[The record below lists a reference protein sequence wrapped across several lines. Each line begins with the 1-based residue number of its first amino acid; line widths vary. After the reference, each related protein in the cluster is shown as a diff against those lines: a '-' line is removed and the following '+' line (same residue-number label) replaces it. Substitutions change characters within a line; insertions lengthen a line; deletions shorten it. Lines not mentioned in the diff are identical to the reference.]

1 MRPLPAGLAAL
12 SILTLSLLLLCPAGL
27 PAASYDQLEL
37 EVWCELEPMIQESD
51 DYPLS
56 TEAARKRVLEEARAL
71 LSAMI
76 YGVQFSYT
84 PSDALRRQAEQFRL
98 TPVAELAWGDPRLRV
113 AEAEVRDARLYARVR
128 YDLQDFQSA
137 RRRAWQSNAV
147 PTAGGTG
154 HASLFAS
161 AAPEGKRRS
170 LEEAFKE
177 AIRNHLRPVLFNK
190 PREVRGELLLW
201 QPPRVVVEAGEY
213 LTAAVIK
220 LRVQEIR
227 AYSFF

>member
-1 MRPLPAGLAAL
+1 MHPSRAGLAAL
-12 SILTLSLLLLCPAGL
+12 GLLLLLNPAWL
-27 PAASYDQLEL
+27 QATSFDQLEL

-56 TEAARKRVLEEARAL
+56 GAAARERVLEEARSL

-76 YGVQFSYT
+76 YGMRFSYT
-84 PSDALRRQAEQFRL
+84 PSDVQRRQAEQFQL
-98 TPVAELAWGDPRLRV
+98 APVAELAWGDPRLRV

-137 RRRAWQSNAV
+137 RRRAWQSNAI
-147 PTAGGTG
+147 PTAAGTG
-154 HASLFAS
+154 RASLFAS
-161 AAPEGKRRS
+161 SAPEGKRRS

-201 QPPRVVVEAGEY
+201 QAPRVVIDAGDY
-213 LTAAVIK
+213 LTAAAVK

-227 AYSFF
+227 SYSFF

>member
-1 MRPLPAGLAAL
+1 MRLAPARLAAL
-12 SILTLSLLLLCPAGL
+12 GLLLLL
-27 PAASYDQLEL
+27 PSWPLQATAYDRLEL

-56 TEAARKRVLEEARAL
+56 DAAARQRVLEEARTL

-76 YGVQFSYT
+76 YGVRFSYC
-84 PSDALRRQAEQFRL
+84 PADLQRRQAEQFQL
-98 TPVAELAWGDPRLRV
+98 TPVAELAWGDPRLQI

-128 YDLQDFQSA
+128 YDLQDFQAS
-137 RRRAWQSNAV
+137 RRRAWQSNAI
-147 PTAGGTG
+147 PTAAGMGR
-154 HASLFAS
+154 ASLFTSS
-161 AAPEGKRRS
+161 APAGKRRS

-177 AIRNHLRPVLFNK
+177 AVRNHLRPVLFNK

-201 QPPRVVVEAGEY
+201 QAPQVLVDAGQY
-213 LTAAVIK
+213 LSKAAVK

-227 AYSFF
+227 PYSFF

>member
-1 MRPLPAGLAAL
+1 MRFSAAAL
-12 SILTLSLLLLCPAGL
+12 ATLGFLLLFPPACL
-27 PAASYDQLEL
+27 QATSYDQLEL

-56 TEAARKRVLEEARAL
+56 DEAARKRVLEEARLL

-84 PSDALRRQAEQFRL
+84 PSDALRHQAEQFRL
-98 TPVAELAWGDPRLRV
+98 TPVAELAWGDPRLRIAGV
-113 AEAEVRDARLYARVR
+113 EVREARLYARVR

-147 PTAGGTG
+147 PTAAGTG
-154 HASLFAS
+154 QASLFTAT
-161 AAPEGKRRS
+161 APEGKRRS

-201 QPPRVVVEAGEY
+201 QPPRVVVDAGEY
-213 LTAAVIK
+213 LTSAAVK

>member
-1 MRPLPAGLAAL
+1 MRVFPTGPAAL
-12 SILTLSLLLLCPAGL
+12 GLLLLLSPACL
-27 PAASYDQLEL
+27 QATSYDQLEL
-37 EVWCELEPMIQESD
+37 EVWCELEPMIQESG

-56 TEAARKRVLEEARAL
+56 AEAARERVLEEARIL

-76 YGVQFSYT
+76 YGVHFSYT
-84 PSDALRRQAEQFRL
+84 PSDARRRQAEQFQL
-98 TPVAELAWGDPRLRV
+98 TPVAELRWGDPRLRI

-137 RRRAWQSNAV
+137 RRSAWQSNAI
-147 PTAGGTG
+147 PTAAGAGR
-154 HASLFAS
+154 ASLFAS
-161 AAPEGKRRS
+161 SAPEGKRRS

-201 QPPRVVVEAGEY
+201 QAPRVVVEAGDY
-213 LTAAVIK
+213 LTAAAVK
-220 LRVQEIR
+220 LRLQEVR
-227 AYSFF
+227 PYSFF

>member
-1 MRPLPAGLAAL
+1 MLPRRAGLAAL
-12 SILTLSLLLLCPAGL
+12 GILLLLPS
-27 PAASYDQLEL
+27 ASLQATAYDQLEL

-56 TEAARKRVLEEARAL
+56 ARAAQERVLEEARAL

-76 YGVQFSYT
+76 YGVRFAYT
-84 PSDALRRQAEQFRL
+84 PADAQRRQAEQFQL
-98 TPVAELAWGDPRLRV
+98 IPVAELAWGDPRLRV
-113 AEAEVRDARLYARVR
+113 AEAEVRDARLYAKVR
-128 YDLQDFQSA
+128 YDLQDFQAA
-137 RRRAWQSNAV
+137 RRRAWQSNAI
-147 PTAGGTG
+147 PTAAGAGR
-154 HASLFAS
+154 ASLFTSS
-161 AAPEGKRRS
+161 APAGKRRS

-201 QPPRVVVEAGEY
+201 QPPQVIVDAGDY
-213 LTAAVIK
+213 LSRADVK

-227 AYSFF
+227 PYSFF

>member
-1 MRPLPAGLAAL
+1 MRPSRVGLAAL
-12 SILTLSLLLLCPAGL
+12 GLLLLLTPAL
-27 PAASYDQLEL
+27 LRATSYEQLEL

-56 TEAARKRVLEEARAL
+56 AEAARERVLEEARTL

-76 YGVQFSYT
+76 YGVRFSYT

-98 TPVAELAWGDPRLRV
+98 SPVAELAWGDPRLRV

-137 RRRAWQSNAV
+137 RRRAWQSNAI

-161 AAPEGKRRS
+161 SAPEGKRRS
-170 LEEAFKE
+170 LQEAFKE

-201 QPPRVVVEAGEY
+201 QAPQIVVDAGEY
-213 LTAAVIK
+213 LTSASVK

-227 AYSFF
+227 PYSFF